1 MSIELLRPI
10 PLDAACTFRY
20 MRQQFVRVAA
30 IPALVVIGFALS
42 ACSKGAADF
51 QKAAEKAI
59 SGADAARVIGEEFDD
74 VRCETPS
81 NTAKGSTFLCSA
93 VGRST
98 DAAYTFTATITGSS
112 RVEITDY
119 QKSETA

>member
-10 PLDAACTFRY
+10 PNGAACTFRY
-20 MRQQFVRVAA
+20 MRKQFVRVAA
-30 IPALVVIGFALS
+30 VPALVAVGVALTS
-42 ACSKGAADF
+42 CSKGATDF
-51 QKAAEKAI
+51 RKAAEKAI

-81 NTAKGSTFLCSA
+81 NTAKGSTFLCAA
-93 VGRST
+93 VGKST
-98 DAAYTFTATITGSS
+98 DAAYTFTATITSSS